1 MSLLSF
7 AHQELGLQMDIGA
20 RGGVFEEGSTVVAQ
34 DEGLGD
40 GLALLMDEL
49 AHGVMVISLDGR
61 LLHANQAARHEL
73 ARRGVPGSGGRL
85 LSGLASHEARALQD
99 ALAKVADGKRSLL
112 TLSLGEGAALSVAVL
127 PLKEPELGRPGKAAL
142 VFARAS
148 VCESLMLCFFARSH
162 GLTNTEEHVLG
173 ILCQG
178 YSAPEIATQMNVAVS
193 TVRSHVRSL
202 CAKTRS
208 SGVRELVKRVA
219 VLPPVAPALW
229 KEPLH

>member
-1 MSLLSF
+1 MTEEVDAIRVEADRRAFGQRRGNLELAF
-7 AHQELGLQMDIGA
+7 AHD
-20 RGGVFEEGSTVVAQ
+20 
-34 DEGLGD
+34 
-40 GLALLMDEL
+40 
-49 AHGVMVISLDGR
+49 
-61 LLHANQAARHEL
+61 
-73 ARRGVPGSGGRL
+73 
-85 LSGLASHEARALQD
+85 ARALQE
-99 ALAKVADGKRSLL
+99 ALAKLGEGKRSLL
-112 TLSLGEGAALSVAVL
+112 TVSVGEGPALTVAVV
-127 PLKEPELGRPGKAAL
+127 PLKDQDAGRPAKAAL

-148 VCESLMLCFFARSH
+148 VCEALMLCFFARSH

-178 YSAPEIATQMNVAVS
+178 YSAPEIATQMKVAVS

>member
-1 MSLLSF
+1 MDMLATSETARAALL
-7 AHQELGLQMDIGA
+7 G
-20 RGGVFEEGSTVVAQ
+20 Q
-34 DEGLGD
+34 DDAGLGA

-49 AHGVMVISLDGR
+49 AHGVLVTTVEGR

-73 ARRGVPGSGGRL
+73 GRRRVLGTRQSL
-85 LSGLASHEARALQD
+85 LEPCVHQSVKVLLD
-99 ALAKVADGKRSLL
+99 ALARAAEGKRSLIELAALEGRSL
-112 TLSLGEGAALSVAVL
+112 TLAVL
-127 PLKEPELGRPGKAAL
+127 PLKTEAPARVPLAAL
-142 VFARAS
+142 LFARAS

-162 GLTNTEEHVLG
+162 GLTAAEEHVLG

-178 YSAPEIATQMNVAVS
+178 FSAPQVAEQLDVAVS

-208 SGVRELVKRVA
+208 SGVRELVNRVA

-229 KEPLH
+229 HEPMH